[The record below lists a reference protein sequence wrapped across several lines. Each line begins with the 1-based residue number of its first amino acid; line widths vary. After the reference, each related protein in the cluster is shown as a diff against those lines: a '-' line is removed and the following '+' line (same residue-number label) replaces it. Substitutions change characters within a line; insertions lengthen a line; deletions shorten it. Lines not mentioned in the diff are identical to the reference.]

1 MNLNGRITL
10 SFSFAWGFIALAF
23 IHWVHPLMEKVVAK
37 LLKKISTK
45 TQMTFVNIAIGIV
58 VVDTLL
64 SSARYLN
71 MF

>member
-1 MNLNGRITL
+1 
-10 SFSFAWGFIALAF
+10 
-23 IHWVHPLMEKVVAK
+23 MEKM
-37 LLKKISTK
+37 LEKILNKIPTK
-45 TQMTFVNIAIGIV
+45 VQVNFINIAIGIV